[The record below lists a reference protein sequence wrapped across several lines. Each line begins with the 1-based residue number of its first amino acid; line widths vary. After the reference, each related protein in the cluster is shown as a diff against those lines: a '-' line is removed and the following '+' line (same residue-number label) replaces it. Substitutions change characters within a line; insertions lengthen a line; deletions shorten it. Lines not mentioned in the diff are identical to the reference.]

1 MHSMLFMKL
10 LVTTKKKF
18 TVNTQKKMR
27 KESKYNTKENH
38 QTRRGKEKK
47 GKKRN
52 YGNSQKSVNKMVI
65 CTCLSIIT
73 LNVNGLNLLIKR
85 GKMAEWI

>member
-1 MHSMLFMKL
+1 MKL
-10 LVTTKKKF
+10 LVTTRKKF

-38 QTRRGKEKK
+38 QTRGKEKK

-65 CTCLSIIT
+65 CTCLSIMT